1 METSR
6 IAARNIIHD
15 EIKQKENVLKRNKE
29 TIDRLRNSQTNM
41 EFNKIQIEKLSLS
54 ISELSKKIENLKQ
67 KYIDINSGIYDEDFI
82 SNKIESQ
89 SKFKNEL
96 EKQNKKNKEKEDK
109 KIQNKEILDNEYQMR
124 RFSGPSENFLR
135 KETDRFFKSVES
147 VPQFILE
154 NLKNMPSNK
163 GYIWRG
169 VYCYG
174 ELPPESKNIIMFEKC
189 RNNIMKIHECIN
201 NQINIYEKVG
211 KGPKKFIQKIERN
224 PYIMNETNRIIS
236 SMKFFNFNK

>member
-1 METSR
+1 METAR
-6 IAARNIIHD
+6 VAARNIIND
-15 EIKQKENVLKRNKE
+15 EIKQKENIIKRNKE
-29 TIDRLRNSQTNM
+29 TIDRLRNSQNNIQ
-41 EFNKIQIEKLSLS
+41 FNKTQIEKLSLMET
-54 ISELSKKIENLKQ
+54 ELFKKIENLKQ
-67 KYIDINSGIYDEDFI
+67 KYIDINSGMYDEDFI
-82 SNKIESQ
+82 ANKNSSQ

-96 EKQNKKNKEKEDK
+96 EKQDKKNKEKEDK

-124 RFSGPSENFLR
+124 RFSGPSEYSLK
-135 KETDRFFKSVES
+135 KETDRFFKSIES

-174 ELPPESKNIIMFEKC
+174 ELPSESKNVIMFEKC
-189 RNNIMKIHECIN
+189 RNNIMRIHECIN

-211 KGPKKFIQKIERN
+211 KGPKKFIEIIERN
-224 PYIMNETNRIIS
+224 TDIMNETNRLVS
-236 SMKFFNFNK
+236 SMKFFS